1 LAWFPQRFD
10 DRNSFGN
17 GTFDVAQRTNF
28 DINYE
33 TDLSRPVSGYGGLA
47 WRGEFVGGR
56 TLEGVVGVTWQPLHN
71 INLGLEAR
79 YLDRDGWLL
88 HQERQNFTAF
98 NAVQWQPEF
107 SVEFFPTAMQHFRVS
122 LQWVGIRAEES
133 EFYTLTGDST
143 DLVEGPKPPG
153 PTDDFSLSQLNF
165 QVRYRWQIAP
175 LSDLF
180 IVYTK
185 ADRRRTGLSEVHTL
199 FEDSWRRPLGD
210 QLIVKLRYRLGS

>member
-1 LAWFPQRFD
+1 
-10 DRNSFGN
+10 
-17 GTFDVAQRTNF
+17 
-28 DINYE
+28 
-33 TDLSRPVSGYGGLA
+33 
-47 WRGEFVGGR
+47 
-56 TLEGVVGVTWQPLHN
+56 LHN
-71 INLGLEAR
+71 VNLGLEAR

-185 ADRRRTGLSEVHTL
+185 ADQRRTGLSEFHTL